1 MYSFKSSR
9 FGCRLYSSDE
19 GIPLIMPCLFSHVL
33 KKDRSIFVLK
43 YSDDGIRRIKAAVL
57 VRDSVSL
64 SKVDV
69 ICSELNNFLVWLED
83 YARDKQTISLETH
96 HNLPADILNYYI
108 NHELIRLRRKSLAM
122 AEKALT
128 SLRAY
133 YNFLTFNGFTDRKD
147 LKIDA
152 DSKSIAREN
161 STPRGVVKYYSPAL
175 RGQIY
180 ANAASLRDECIL
192 RAGGTT
198 GVRAKENIGFL
209 LNDFTVGHK
218 RYHGLLSLFQKLK
231 LNPEL
236 TEFEYWLQGKF
247 TKGIRGSGGKS
258 RMLYIPRDTLSRFI
272 EYYEK
277 ERPCCEIDNLF
288 VTDPSSSYLKEISPS
303 IAFAAFAN
311 SRKIILSKQRERLLP
326 DYLDQLDEKH
336 SYHIL
341 RHSFGT
347 DHFYDA
353 AKKNGMRVDDVT
365 PTSQPYLV
373 VAALLGHSISSRGAP
388 ATTKEYIRSCNL
400 KEKLEAGVNL

>member
-1 MYSFKSSR
+1 M
-9 FGCRLYSSDE
+9 
-19 GIPLIMPCLFSHVL
+19 